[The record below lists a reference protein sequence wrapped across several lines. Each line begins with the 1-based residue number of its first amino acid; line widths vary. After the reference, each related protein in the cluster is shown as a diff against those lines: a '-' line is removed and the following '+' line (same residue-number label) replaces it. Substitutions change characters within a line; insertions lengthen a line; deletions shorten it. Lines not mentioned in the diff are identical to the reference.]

1 MKNDIDT
8 IKKILLK
15 LFRVQDNVV
24 FLNAFY
30 FDNEL
35 IELIKL
41 LKEK

>member
-1 MKNDIDT
+1 MNKDIDT

-35 IELIKL
+35 IELIKEL
-41 LKEK
+41 QK